1 MLNERC
7 RVFLDLAEILAD
19 NNADA
24 KMSYI
29 TWIIIILIVISII
42 VTVTEVGLRFGM
54 LSQAKGREGGGAGN
68 VIGGDGRLDLRSLER
83 RGAAGNVTLEDLRLW
98 SALLSEKEK
107 AAVCGGEY
115 VGTTFQGV

>member
-1 MLNERC
+1 VLNERC

-68 VIGGDGRLDLRSLER
+68 VIGGDRLDLRSLER
-83 RGAAGNVTLEDLRLW
+83 LGATANVTLDDLRLW
-98 SALLSEKEK
+98 SALLSEQEK
-107 AAVCGGEY
+107 AAVCGGEF
-115 VGTTFQGV
+115 VGRTFGGV